1 MPYVT
6 NVWATAS
13 AGSVGSRGKILYT
26 HVTRISIAFATG
38 GVDERDECC
47 MLQGFRQLTL
57 GGQQVPIR
65 LGGGRG
71 GGWGS
76 CW

>member
-6 NVWATAS
+6 NVSATAS
-13 AGSVGSRGKILYT
+13 AGSVGSRDKILYI
-26 HVTRISIAFATG
+26 HVTRISISFAAG
-38 GVDERDECC
+38 GVGERDGCC

-65 LGGGRG
+65 LGGWG
-71 GGWGS
+71 GGGRS